1 VYSTVRERQSVARV
15 HLRQLVLCG
24 VTMNKA
30 HGRTAG
36 YINDKD
42 HQMIFPGDCFELP
55 QVLEHVNLVTEKAVF
70 IPGIFLGGGGGQI
83 PPPKKKTQSPRR
95 LPNCVQSLTGQFFPS
110 LCKRLV
116 TSITETFFLWTI
128 NTGNYSTLGNQKGAN
143 LCLKIYQNTFGGR
156 APPGPAGGG
165 LMRPQTL

>member
-1 VYSTVRERQSVARV
+1 
-15 HLRQLVLCG
+15 
-24 VTMNKA
+24 
-30 HGRTAG
+30 
-36 YINDKD
+36 
-42 HQMIFPGDCFELP
+42 MIFPGDCFELP
-55 QVLEHVNLVTEKAVF
+55 QVLEHVSLVTEKAVF
-70 IPGIFLGGGGGQI
+70 IPGIFLGGGGGRI
-83 PPPKKKTQSPRR
+83 PPPKKNSQSPRR

-143 LCLKIYQNTFGGR
+143 LWLKIYQNTFGGR

-165 LMRPQTL
+165 ANASPDSLAAMVAYF